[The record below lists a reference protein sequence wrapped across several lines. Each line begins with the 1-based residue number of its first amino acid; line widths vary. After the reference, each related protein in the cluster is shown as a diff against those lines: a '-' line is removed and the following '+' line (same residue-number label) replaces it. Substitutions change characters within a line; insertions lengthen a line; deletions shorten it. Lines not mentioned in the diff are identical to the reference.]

1 MQGVDT
7 PSRPI
12 MNSYKRPLLFLLVS
26 ILSFKLVSNLYPR
39 FTTNHQQLQEEIV
52 PITTTT
58 TNSPSNQQQNKNIQM
73 NKMSPVYRTIQKNFI
88 AIEQE
93 EGVGARVRRSI
104 GSMKQR
110 NFSPFLLMDHFTVSH
125 PAGFPDHPHHGQE
138 TITYIRKGMV
148 AHEDFLGSKGV
159 LRPGDLQFMTA
170 GKGIMHAEIP
180 VLMENGDAGVG
191 LQLWVDLPKDMKDC
205 APRYRDLRGSEIPIA
220 KPNEHLTVKVI
231 SGKSYGIDSV
241 KELAYTPVDFYHFE
255 SDKKGTEFEQMVP
268 TNFNVFLYVSKGS
281 VIINN
286 KVYPQY
292 STIFFNVDGD
302 AIKGTVGNDDT
313 EFAIIGGLILD
324 QEVIQHGPFVESS
337 REKLIE
343 VFENFQYG
351 INGFERAVGWKSSI
365 RNGILEKDVPA
376 FEKSSKD

>member
-1 MQGVDT
+1 
-7 PSRPI
+7 
-12 MNSYKRPLLFLLVS
+12 MNTYKRPLLFLLVS
-26 ILSFKLVSNLYPR
+26 ILSFKLVSNLYPKLIS
-39 FTTNHQQLQEEIV
+39 NHQEEID
-52 PITTTT
+52 TTTT
-58 TNSPSNQQQNKNIQM
+58 TTSPLNQQQNKNIQM

-138 TITYIRKGMV
+138 TITYIRQGMV

-180 VLMENGDAGVG
+180 VLMENGDAAVG

-205 APRYRDLRGSEIPIA
+205 APRYRDLRGTEIPIT
-220 KPNEHLTVKVI
+220 KPNEHLTVRVI
-231 SGKSYGIDSV
+231 SGKSYGVDSV
-241 KELAYTPVDFYHFE
+241 KELAYTPVDFYHYE

-268 TNFNVFLYVSKGS
+268 TNFNVFLYVTKGS

-302 AIKGTVGNDDT
+302 TIKGTVGNDDT

-365 RNGILEKDVPA
+365 RNGIIEKDVPA